1 MDIKKKILISGQK
14 VHDVGY
20 RPYLLGIAESI
31 EIERFFV
38 DNIFSDEKQV
48 VYALIN
54 SSEENVDSFIEI
66 ASSKFPE
73 KSIVEKVEVENY
85 KGNVMKI
92 ESFYRYLTAM
102 QLFKIAN
109 YGGKM
114 LDKQDTTIQIL
125 QDVKHDT
132 SAMLEKQ
139 DFHIEITRNGF
150 NDLKEEIKE
159 TKEEIKETK
168 YGIKGIKEEIK
179 EMRSDMNA
187 GFASIKDE
195 VHMQRDDF
203 KDVFLKEVE
212 GLHNE
217 INEIRATLARM
228 QHGQEV

>member
-1 MDIKKKILISGQK
+1 MDIKKRIIISGQK

-20 RPYLLGIAESI
+20 RPYLLGIAESM

-38 DNIFSDEKQV
+38 DNIFSDEKQI

-73 KSIVEKVEVENY
+73 KSIVEKVEVEDY

-102 QLFKIAN
+102 QLSKIAN

-114 LDKQDTTIQIL
+114 LDKQDKML
-125 QDVKHDT
+125 DKQDK
-132 SAMLEKQ
+132 MLDKQ
-139 DFHIEITRNGF
+139 DFHIEVTRNGF
-150 NDLKEEIKE
+150 NDIKD
-159 TKEEIKETK
+159 
-168 YGIKGIKEEIK
+168 EIK
-179 EMRSDMNA
+179 EMRSDMNT
-187 GFASIKDE
+187 GFIGIKKE

-203 KDVFLKEVE
+203 KEVFLKEVE
-212 GLHNE
+212 GLHKE
-217 INEIRATLARM
+217 INEIRATLARI

>member
-1 MDIKKKILISGQK
+1 MDIKKKIIISGQK

-20 RPYLLGIAESI
+20 RPYLLGIAESM

-73 KSIVEKVEVENY
+73 QSIVEKVEVEDY

-102 QLFKIAN
+102 QLSKIAN

-114 LDKQDTTIQIL
+114 LDKEDKMLDKQD
-125 QDVKHDT
+125 K
-132 SAMLEKQ
+132 MLDKQ
-139 DFHIEITRNGF
+139 DFHIEVTRNGF
-150 NDLKEEIKE
+150 NDIKD
-159 TKEEIKETK
+159 
-168 YGIKGIKEEIK
+168 EIK
-179 EMRSDMNA
+179 EMRSDMNV
-187 GFASIKDE
+187 GFASIKEE

-203 KDVFLKEVE
+203 KEVFMKEVE

-217 INEIRATLARM
+217 INEIKATLARM
-228 QHGQEV
+228 QHRQEV

>member
-1 MDIKKKILISGQK
+1 MDIKKKIIISGKK
-14 VHDVGY
+14 VHDIGY
-20 RPYLLGIAESI
+20 RPYLLGIAESM

-38 DNIFSDEKQV
+38 DNTFSDEKQV

-54 SSEENVDSFIEI
+54 SSEEKVDSFIEI

-73 KSIVEKVEVENY
+73 KSIVEKVEVEDY

-102 QLFKIAN
+102 QLSKIAN
-109 YGGKM
+109 YGEKM
-114 LDKQDTTIQIL
+114 LDKQDTTIQVL

-132 SAMLEKQ
+132 SAMLDKQ

-150 NDLKEEIKE
+150 NDIKDEIR
-159 TKEEIKETK
+159 
-168 YGIKGIKEEIK
+168 
-179 EMRSDMNA
+179 EMRSNMNA
-187 GFASIKDE
+187 GFDSIKEE

-203 KDVFLKEVE
+203 KEVFMKEVE
-212 GLHNE
+212 GLHDE

>member
-1 MDIKKKILISGQK
+1 MGLKKKIIISGQK

-20 RPYLLGIAESI
+20 RPYLLGIAEAV

-73 KSIVEKVEVENY
+73 QSIVEKVEVEDY

-102 QLFKIAN
+102 QLSKIAN

-114 LDKQDTTIQIL
+114 LDKQDKML
-125 QDVKHDT
+125 DKQDK
-132 SAMLEKQ
+132 MLDKQ
-139 DFHIEITRNGF
+139 DFHIEVTRNGF
-150 NDLKEEIKE
+150 NDIKD
-159 TKEEIKETK
+159 
-168 YGIKGIKEEIK
+168 EIK
-179 EMRSDMNA
+179 EMRSDMNT
-187 GFASIKDE
+187 GFTRIKEE

-203 KDVFLKEVE
+203 KEVFMIEVE

>member
-1 MDIKKKILISGQK
+1 MDTKKKIIISGQK

-20 RPYLLGIAESI
+20 RPYLLGIAESM

-73 KSIVEKVEVENY
+73 KSIVAKVDVEDY

-102 QLFKIAN
+102 QLSKIAN

-114 LDKQDTTIQIL
+114 LDKQDKML
-125 QDVKHDT
+125 DKQDK
-132 SAMLEKQ
+132 MLDKQ
-139 DFHIEITRNGF
+139 DFHIEVTRNGF
-150 NDLKEEIKE
+150 NDIKD
-159 TKEEIKETK
+159 
-168 YGIKGIKEEIK
+168 EIK

-187 GFASIKDE
+187 GFTSIKKE
-195 VHMQRDDF
+195 VHMQRNDF
-203 KDVFLKEVE
+203 KEVFMKEVE

-217 INEIRATLARM
+217 INEIRATLARI
-228 QHGQEV
+228 

>member
-1 MDIKKKILISGQK
+1 MDIKKKIIISGQK

-73 KSIVEKVEVENY
+73 KSIVEKVEVEVYN
-85 KGNVMKI
+85 GNVMKI

-102 QLFKIAN
+102 QLSKIAN

-114 LDKQDTTIQIL
+114 LDKQDKML
-125 QDVKHDT
+125 DKQDK
-132 SAMLEKQ
+132 MLDKQ
-139 DFHIEITRNGF
+139 DFHIEVTRNGF
-150 NDLKEEIKE
+150 NDLKDEIKE
-159 TKEEIKETK
+159 TKVEIKH
-168 YGIKGIKEEIK
+168 EIK

-187 GFASIKDE
+187 GFTSIKEE

-203 KDVFLKEVE
+203 KEVFMKEVE

-217 INEIRATLARM
+217 INEIKATLARI

>member
-1 MDIKKKILISGQK
+1 MDIKKKIIISGQK

-20 RPYLLGIAESI
+20 RPYLLGIAESM

-54 SSEENVDSFIEI
+54 SSKENVDSFIEI
-66 ASSKFPE
+66 SSLKFPE
-73 KSIVEKVEVENY
+73 QSIVEKVEVEDY

-102 QLFKIAN
+102 QLSKIAN

-114 LDKQDTTIQIL
+114 LDKQDKML
-125 QDVKHDT
+125 DKQDK
-132 SAMLEKQ
+132 MLDKQ
-139 DFHIEITRNGF
+139 DFHIEVTRNGF
-150 NDLKEEIKE
+150 NDLRDEMKETRNEIK
-159 TKEEIKETK
+159 
-168 YGIKGIKEEIK
+168 YEIK
-179 EMRSDMNA
+179 EMRSDMNT
-187 GFASIKDE
+187 GFASIKEE

-203 KDVFLKEVE
+203 KEVFMKEVE

-217 INEIRATLARM
+217 INEIRATLTRM
-228 QHGQEV
+228 QHGQEVE

>member
-1 MDIKKKILISGQK
+1 MDIKKKIIMSGQK

-31 EIERFFV
+31 GIEKFFV
-38 DNIFSDEKQV
+38 DNIFNDEKQV

-54 SSEENVDSFIEI
+54 SSKENVDSFIEI
-66 ASSKFPE
+66 ASSKLPE
-73 KSIVEKVEVENY
+73 KSIVEKVEVEDF

-102 QLFKIAN
+102 QLSKIAN

-114 LDKQDTTIQIL
+114 LDKQD
-125 QDVKHDT
+125 K
-132 SAMLEKQ
+132 MLDKQ
-139 DFHIEITRNGF
+139 DFHIEVTRNGF
-150 NDLKEEIKE
+150 NDLKDEMKEIKDEIKE
-159 TKEEIKETK
+159 TKV
-168 YGIKGIKEEIK
+168 EIK

-187 GFASIKDE
+187 GFAGIKKE

-203 KDVFLKEVE
+203 KEVFMKEVE

>member
-1 MDIKKKILISGQK
+1 MDIKKRIIISGQK

-20 RPYLLGIAESI
+20 RPYLLGIAESM

-38 DNIFSDEKQV
+38 DNIFSDEKQI

-73 KSIVEKVEVENY
+73 KSIVEKVEVEDY

-102 QLFKIAN
+102 QLSKIAN

-114 LDKQDTTIQIL
+114 LDKQDKML
-125 QDVKHDT
+125 DKQDK
-132 SAMLEKQ
+132 MLDKQ
-139 DFHIEITRNGF
+139 DFHIEVTRNGF
-150 NDLKEEIKE
+150 NDIKD
-159 TKEEIKETK
+159 
-168 YGIKGIKEEIK
+168 EIK
-179 EMRSDMNA
+179 EMRSDMNT
-187 GFASIKDE
+187 GFIGIKKE

-203 KDVFLKEVE
+203 KEVFLKEVE
-212 GLHNE
+212 GLHKE

>member
-1 MDIKKKILISGQK
+1 MGLKKKIIISGQK

-20 RPYLLGIAESI
+20 RPYLLGIAEAV

-73 KSIVEKVEVENY
+73 QSIVEKVEVEDY

-102 QLFKIAN
+102 QLSKIAN

-114 LDKQDTTIQIL
+114 LDKQD
-125 QDVKHDT
+125 K
-132 SAMLEKQ
+132 MLDKQ
-139 DFHIEITRNGF
+139 DFHIEVTRNGF
-150 NDLKEEIKE
+150 NDIKD
-159 TKEEIKETK
+159 
-168 YGIKGIKEEIK
+168 EIK
-179 EMRSDMNA
+179 EMRSDMNT
-187 GFASIKDE
+187 GFTRIKEE

-203 KDVFLKEVE
+203 KEVFMIEVE

>member
-1 MDIKKKILISGQK
+1 MHIKKKIIISGQK

-20 RPYLLGIAESI
+20 RPYLLGIAESMGI
-31 EIERFFV
+31 EKFFV

-73 KSIVEKVEVENY
+73 KSIVEKVEVEDY

-102 QLFKIAN
+102 QLSKIAN

-114 LDKQDTTIQIL
+114 LDKQDTTIQVL

-150 NDLKEEIKE
+150 NDIKD
-159 TKEEIKETK
+159 
-168 YGIKGIKEEIK
+168 EIK
-179 EMRSDMNA
+179 EMCSNMNS
-187 GFASIKDE
+187 GFDSIKEE
-195 VHMQRDDF
+195 VHTQRDDF
-203 KDVFLKEVE
+203 KDVFMKEVE

-217 INEIRATLARM
+217 INEIKATLARI